1 MEKEHT
7 STLISLCCNE
17 KEYAAF
23 LAAGA
28 CIPNITF
35 ISGYSPD
42 ARIIIADGE
51 GTRAL
56 PNACLHKALLF
67 LLDVS
72 DSLYTQQAE
81 YMFQPPYG
89 HEAILRHGLTLLGRP
104 LSTPSRQLLAA
115 QTGTFLQDLHLP
127 SRLLGH
133 GYLLEGVLMLFDQ
146 PYPGRP
152 GLLQEIYAQI
162 ALQNNTSAVM
172 VDRAIRHGVEVCW
185 KKTPSDRLKSIF
197 GYGSHDLLGTPTNGE
212 FLYAVYEHVRARLTP
227 SRGQVPFF
235 TQLRA
240 IHTRHVATKK

>member
-1 MEKEHT
+1 MEKEHI

-28 CIPNITF
+28 HISTVTF

-42 ARIIIADGE
+42 APIIIADEQGAK
-51 GTRAL
+51 TL
-56 PNACLHKALLF
+56 PNPCPSNALLF
-67 LLDVS
+67 LLDVL
-72 DSLYTQQAE
+72 DPLYTQQAE
-81 YMFQPPYG
+81 YVFQPPYG
-89 HEAILRHGLTLLGRP
+89 HEAILRHALTLLGKPP
-104 LSTPSRQLLAA
+104 LTPSRQLLRT
-115 QTGTFLQDLHLP
+115 QTSTFLQNLHIP
-127 SRLLGH
+127 PRLLGH

-146 PYPGRP
+146 PYPVRP

-162 ALQNNTSAVM
+162 AQQNNTSAVM

-185 KKTPSDRLKSIF
+185 KKTPPDRLKSVF

-212 FLYAVYEHVRARLTP
+212 FLYAVYEHIRSLLTP
-227 SRGQVPFF
+227 TRGQAPFF

-240 IHTRHVATKK
+240 LHARHAAIKE